1 MKFSSTWMKLEKI
14 YTDLENLGPET
25 QTPRAISSILSLVI
39 LKLRKGLLEVESSVR
54 YTPLYKFFYIHS
66 SVEGHVGCF
75 QLLAIIN
82 KASMNI
88 VKHVSLLY
96 IGASFRYM
104 PRRYNWVVK

>member
-54 YTPLYKFFYIHS
+54 YTPLYK
-66 SVEGHVGCF
+66 
-75 QLLAIIN
+75 
-82 KASMNI
+82 ASMNI